1 MEKQKISI
9 EKCLNKDDFI
19 QDQID
24 DIIFLLIRERK
35 KQKITQTE
43 LSKMTGVPQ
52 ATISR
57 LETFAT
63 VPTLYIILKLSNA
76 LNMKISFNRGGENV

>member
-9 EKCLNKDDFI
+9 EKCLNKDDNI

-76 LNMKISFNRGGENV
+76 LNMKISFDRGG

>member
-1 MEKQKISI
+1 
-9 EKCLNKDDFI
+9 
-19 QDQID
+19 
-24 DIIFLLIRERK
+24 LIRDRK

-76 LNMKISFNRGGENV
+76 LNMKISFDRGG